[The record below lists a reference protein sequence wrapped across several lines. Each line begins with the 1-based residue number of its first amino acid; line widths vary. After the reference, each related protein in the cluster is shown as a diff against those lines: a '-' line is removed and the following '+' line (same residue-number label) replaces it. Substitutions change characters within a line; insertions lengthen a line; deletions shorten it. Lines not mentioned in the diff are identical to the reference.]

1 VDGGWN
7 ADGEKDLSHLRKA
20 GFESFRYTLR
30 RTVRVPKVIVYNL
43 SSSRLTR
50 RMKMEMMGLDTS
62 KGSPDWKRMLGPGQL
77 ERSYPRESEWDS
89 DESDIDVEEWYEL

>member
-1 VDGGWN
+1 MDGGWN
-7 ADGEKDLSHLRKA
+7 ADGDRDLSHLRKA
-20 GFESFRYTLR
+20 GFESFRDTLR

-62 KGSPDWKRMLGPGQL
+62 KRLSRLETDAGTGAMGTKLPKGEWVGLG
-77 ERSYPRESEWDS
+77 
-89 DESDIDVEEWYEL
+89 